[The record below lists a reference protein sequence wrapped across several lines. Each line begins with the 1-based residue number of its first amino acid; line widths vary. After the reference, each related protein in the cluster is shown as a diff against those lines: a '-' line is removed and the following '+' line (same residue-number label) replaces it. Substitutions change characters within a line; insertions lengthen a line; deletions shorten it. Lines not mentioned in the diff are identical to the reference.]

1 MEKIKKFVKNIIISF
16 LIFYIIIA
24 NTSSSYARNFD
35 DAARAFLAEQTEN
48 FINTYAGDSKYS
60 LTVLPASFI
69 GTTFHSCC
77 TSGIAYVYNAFLGL
91 NIYNLG
97 FSDLAVTNLTS
108 LQNENWTEISV
119 SESRPGDILVR
130 DGHAEM
136 VASAGGTTHFNFGTG
151 RTNANMNIHDGNDQY
166 TKVFSLNENVQVTP
180 SGTVPNTP
188 NSLEEEDNATED
200 PADEFYYQ
208 GLAQGSFA
216 GTSNASD
223 LLSWLFNLISQ
234 LADYVAGFATMII
247 KLVAIGWANIFVN
260 IVTDAVDAIT
270 GETVEAPVADSDN
283 ADGNSVS
290 NTTTNTITSD
300 TYEAQSILDND
311 NLYTPT
317 STELQPEG
325 DDKLT
330 IDKIVFNQI
339 PLLDVN
345 VFSDTAAGYTLK
357 DDSSLQIVRDSVATW
372 YYIIRNVTIAVMLV
386 ILIYIGIRMAISTIA
401 SEKAIY
407 KNMLISWLVGFLII
421 FVIQYFLILVLNIN
435 STILGWITG
444 AQDNLG
450 YEDSI
455 YETVRTKAYEIK
467 FSSGMVGTILYIILI
482 ILMLKFLYI
491 YLKRFLAVCI
501 LTVMAPMMGASYAIS
516 KVRTGKAKAF
526 TRWMKDYTLLVLIQ
540 SVHAL
545 IYTCFVTVVLQLT
558 NESIAGI
565 VLSLVV
571 MNFMLKA
578 SDIFTNIF
586 SMVGDKDGG
595 SRSLDT
601 ILKSDPK
608 NEIYE
613 KLYVAKAA
621 FNTARDFASG
631 AVEFGKDIKSSLSTK
646 TDRQKQVQAQALNL
660 GNLGKKALGQSWSGI
675 KNIDAATGQYVPKGK
690 AEKLSSLSADLTRE
704 EKITKDN
711 KKKERKKF
719 LSNLYSGNNNKIM
732 NALKI
737 TTALPLMG
745 VSGYAGIGASNLV
758 TGTVDTIA
766 NSVQKRQVKNKKS
779 NKKYKLSSPI
789 SKVGEK
795 IPKPIKKG
803 GKAVGRVVGTTGK
816 VLAGPVVAG
825 AAGGIKD
832 AIQGGIG
839 TGEKIQDT
847 YESRM
852 AQIGQAKETESK
864 IIDLYTKGRR
874 EKEKEFRPLR
884 SHEKSDKVIKTI
896 AKNSF
901 DESYRRTI
909 ENVFEVS
916 DIVDKR
922 VDREQHLQSY
932 KDELGIDNKTIG
944 KNSIET
950 VKEQVKQRAKNN
962 ISDKIRDKY
971 QRENNY
977 EIDETTERKI
987 KAETEE
993 RLSKFMKDLDKEIN
1007 EKIEKHEEL
1016 ENDPS
1021 VIKGDRFD
1029 YSETI
1034 EADKLKSTIEDVMKK
1049 HDADKKVDDGMEEL
1063 RDQMHKLQRIDRDY
1077 ANSDANKDKTYLYKF
1092 GTDISSADE
1101 SKTNLKNVL
1110 SSLTFRNIDIDG
1122 GRR

>member
-1 MEKIKKFVKNIIISF
+1 MNKIKKFFKNIIVSF
-16 LIFYIIIA
+16 LIFYIVIA

-35 DAARAFLAEQTEN
+35 DAARAFLAEQTEK
-48 FINTYAGDSKYS
+48 FINTYTGDSVYS
-60 LTVLPASFI
+60 LTVLPANFV

-108 LQNENWTEISV
+108 LQNENWTEV
-119 SESRPGDILVR
+119 PLAQSRPGDILVR

-136 VASAGGTTHFNFGTG
+136 VATDGGATHFNFGSG
-151 RTNANMNIHDGNDQY
+151 RTNANMNIHPGSDSF

-208 GLAQGSFA
+208 GLAQGSFS
-216 GTSNASD
+216 GTSSVGNILA
-223 LLSWLFNLISQ
+223 WLFNLISQ
-234 LADYVAGFATMII
+234 LVDYIVGFLTMII
-247 KLVAIGWANIFVN
+247 KVVIIGWANIFVN
-260 IVTDAVDAIT
+260 IVTDALDAIT
-270 GETVEAPVADSDN
+270 GEAVEAPVQGDGQT
-283 ADGNSVS
+283 DGNYVS
-290 NTTTNTITSD
+290 NTTMNTTTGDTTD

-330 IDKIVFNQI
+330 VDKIIFNQV

-345 VFSDTAAGYTLK
+345 VFTDTAAGYTLK
-357 DDSSLQIVRDSVATW
+357 EDSSLLIIRDSVATW

-386 ILIYIGIRMAISTIA
+386 ILIYVGIRMALSTIA
-401 SEKAIY
+401 SEKAQY
-407 KNMLISWLVGFLII
+407 QRMLVSWLVGFIII
-421 FVIQYFLILVLNIN
+421 FVIHYFLLLVLNIN

-467 FSSGMVGTILYIILI
+467 FSSGMVGTILYIVLI

-501 LTVMAPMMGASYAIS
+501 LIVMAPMMGASYAIS

-565 VLSLVV
+565 VLALIV

-578 SDIFTNIF
+578 SDIFTGIF

-595 SRSLDT
+595 SRSLGT
-601 ILKSDPK
+601 ILGSDPK
-608 NEIYE
+608 SEIYE
-613 KLYVAKAA
+613 KLFVAKAA
-621 FNTARDFASG
+621 GNMVKGFAAG
-631 AVEFGKDIKSSLSTK
+631 AVEFGKDLKSSLATG
-646 TDRQKQVQAQALNL
+646 TDRKKQVQAQALGI
-660 GNLGKKALGQSWSGI
+660 GNLGKKALGQSWGGI
-675 KNIDAATGQYVPKGK
+675 KNIDAATGQYVLSKRNAKKKG
-690 AEKLSSLSADLTRE
+690 EKLRTLSEDLERE
-704 EKITKDN
+704 TKLSN
-711 KKKERKKF
+711 KSRKEQRKKF
-719 LSNLYSGNNNKIM
+719 MSDLQSTHNNRIM

-758 TGTVDTIA
+758 TASVDTIA
-766 NSVQKRQVKNKKS
+766 NSVSKRNLKNKRNSKMH
-779 NKKYKLSSPI
+779 KFTAPI
-789 SKVGEK
+789 RM
-795 IPKPIKKG
+795 
-803 GKAVGRVVGTTGK
+803 AGTIAG
-816 VLAGPVVAG
+816 GPVLVG
-825 AAGGIKD
+825 ARGIKD
-832 AIQGGIG
+832 SIKDGMETGG
-839 TGEKIQDT
+839 KIQDL

-852 AQIGQAKETESK
+852 SQIGQAKEAESK
-864 IIDLYTKGRR
+864 IIDLYKSGRR
-874 EKEKEFRPLR
+874 NKEDEIR
-884 SHEKSDKVIKTI
+884 STTGRDDKVVRAMAKT
-896 AKNSF
+896 SF
-901 DESYRRTI
+901 NDSYRRTVD
-909 ENVFEVS
+909 NVFEVS
-916 DIVDKR
+916 DLVDKT
-922 VDREQHLQSY
+922 VDADNSLRGY
-932 KDELGIDNKTIG
+932 KAGLGFDERTIG
-944 KNSIET
+944 KRSIED
-950 VKEQVKQRAKNN
+950 VKEKVQQKARDN
-962 ISDKIRDKY
+962 IAEKIREQY
-971 QRENNY
+971 QTGSNNNLDASTERRIQQETDARVSMFMRDLER
-977 EIDETTERKI
+977 EIDDKTDKH
-987 KAETEE
+987 AE
-993 RLSKFMKDLDKEIN
+993 LA
-1007 EKIEKHEEL
+1007 
-1016 ENDPS
+1016 NDPT
-1021 VIKGDRFD
+1021 ILKGDKLD

-1034 EADKLKSTIEDVMKK
+1034 NSDTLKSTIEDMMKL
-1049 HDADKKVDDGMEEL
+1049 HGVDKKVDDGMEEL
-1063 RDQMHKLQRIDRDY
+1063 RDEMQKLQRIDRVY
-1077 ANSDANKDKTYLYKF
+1077 ANSKENKEKTYLYKF
-1092 GTDISSADE
+1092 GTDVKSADE
-1101 SKTNLKNVL
+1101 SRTNLKNVL
-1110 SSLTFRNIDIDG
+1110 SSLTFRNIDING

>member
-1 MEKIKKFVKNIIISF
+1 MNKIKKFFKNIIVSF

-48 FINTYAGDSKYS
+48 FINTYTGDSVYS
-60 LTVLPASFI
+60 LTVLPANFV

-91 NIYNLG
+91 NIYNIG

-108 LQNENWTEISV
+108 LQNENWTEVPLSQ
-119 SESRPGDILVR
+119 SRPGDILVR

-136 VASAGGTTHFNFGTG
+136 VATDGGATHFNFGSG
-151 RTNANMNIHDGNDQY
+151 RTNANMNIHGGSDSF

-208 GLAQGSFA
+208 GLAQGSFS
-216 GTSNASD
+216 GTSSVGNILA
-223 LLSWLFNLISQ
+223 WLFNLISQ
-234 LADYVAGFATMII
+234 LVDYIVGFLTMII
-247 KLVAIGWANIFVN
+247 KVVIIGWANIFVN
-260 IVTDAVDAIT
+260 IVTDALDAIT
-270 GETVEAPVADSDN
+270 GEAVEAPVQEEGG

-290 NTTTNTITSD
+290 NTTTNTTTGDTAD

-330 IDKIVFNQI
+330 VDKIIFNQV

-345 VFSDTAAGYTLK
+345 VFTDTAAGYTLK
-357 DDSSLQIVRDSVATW
+357 EDSSLLIIRDSVATW

-386 ILIYIGIRMAISTIA
+386 ILIYVGIRMALSTIA
-401 SEKAIY
+401 SEKAQY
-407 KNMLISWLVGFLII
+407 QRMLVSWLVGFIII
-421 FVIQYFLILVLNIN
+421 FVIHYFLLLVLNIN

-467 FSSGMVGTILYIILI
+467 FSSGMVGTILYIVLI

-501 LTVMAPMMGASYAIS
+501 LIVMAPMMGASYAIS

-565 VLSLVV
+565 VLALIV

-578 SDIFTNIF
+578 SDIFTGIF

-595 SRSLDT
+595 SRSLGT
-601 ILKSDPK
+601 ILGSDPK
-608 NEIYE
+608 SEIYE
-613 KLYVAKAA
+613 KLFVAKAA
-621 FNTARDFASG
+621 GNMVKGFAAG
-631 AVEFGKDIKSSLSTK
+631 AVEFGKDLKSSLSTG
-646 TDRQKQVQAQALNL
+646 TDRKKQVQAQALGI

-690 AEKLSSLSADLTRE
+690 AEKLSSLSADLTNA
-704 EKITKDN
+704 EKQSKDK

-719 LSNLYSGNNNKIM
+719 LSDLKSTHNNRIM
-732 NALKI
+732 NALKLA
-737 TTALPLMG
+737 TAFPLMG
-745 VSGYAGIGASNLV
+745 VSGYAGLGVGNL
-758 TGTVDTIA
+758 TTATVDSIA
-766 NSVQKRQVKNKKS
+766 NSVKRRSLKNKRS
-779 NKKYKLSSPI
+779 SKKYNLPKPI
-789 SKVGEK
+789 AKIGAK
-795 IPKPIKKG
+795 IPKPVKVAGKG
-803 GKAVGRVVGTTGK
+803 IGKVVGKTGK
-816 VLAGPVVAG
+816 ILAGPLVG
-825 AAGGIKD
+825 EAAGGIKN
-832 AIQGGIG
+832 AIEDGYETGG
-839 TGEKIQDT
+839 KIQDS

-852 AQIGQAKETESK
+852 SQIGQAKEAESK
-864 IIDLYTKGRR
+864 IIDLYKSGRR
-874 EKEKEFRPLR
+874 DKEDEVR
-884 SHEKSDKVIKTI
+884 STSGRDDKVVRAMAKT
-896 AKNSF
+896 SF
-901 DESYRRTI
+901 NDSYRRTVD
-909 ENVFEVS
+909 NVFEVS
-916 DIVDKR
+916 DLVDKT
-922 VDREQHLQSY
+922 VDADNSLRGY
-932 KDELGIDNKTIG
+932 KAGLGFDERTIG
-944 KNSIET
+944 KRSIEEI
-950 VKEQVKQRAKNN
+950 KEKVQQKVREN
-962 ISDKIRDKY
+962 IAEKIREQY
-971 QRENNY
+971 QTGANEEASTERRIQQETDARVSMFMRDLER
-977 EIDETTERKI
+977 EIDDKTDKH
-987 KAETEE
+987 AE
-993 RLSKFMKDLDKEIN
+993 LA
-1007 EKIEKHEEL
+1007 
-1016 ENDPS
+1016 NDPT
-1021 VIKGDRFD
+1021 ILKGDKLD

-1034 EADKLKSTIEDVMKK
+1034 NSDTLKSTIEDMMKR

-1063 RDQMHKLQRIDRDY
+1063 RYEMQKLQRIDREY
-1077 ANSDANKDKTYLYKF
+1077 ANSKANKEKTYLYKF
-1092 GTDISSADE
+1092 GTDVKPADE
-1101 SKTNLKNVL
+1101 SRTNLKNVL
-1110 SSLTFRNIDIDG
+1110 SSLTFRNIDING

>member
-1 MEKIKKFVKNIIISF
+1 MNKIKKFFKNIIVSF

-48 FINTYAGDSKYS
+48 FINTYTGDSVYS
-60 LTVLPASFI
+60 LTVLPANFV

-108 LQNENWTEISV
+108 LQNENWTEVPLSQ
-119 SESRPGDILVR
+119 SRPGDILVR

-136 VASAGGTTHFNFGTG
+136 VATDGGATHFNFGSG
-151 RTNANMNIHDGNDQY
+151 RTNANMNIHGGSDSF

-208 GLAQGSFA
+208 GLAQGSFS
-216 GTSNASD
+216 GTSSVGNILA
-223 LLSWLFNLISQ
+223 WLFNLLSQ
-234 LADYVAGFATMII
+234 LVDYIVGFLTMII
-247 KLVAIGWANIFVN
+247 KVVIIGWANIFVN
-260 IVTDAVDAIT
+260 IVTDALDAIT
-270 GETVEAPVADSDN
+270 GEAVEAPVQDDSQTED
-283 ADGNSVS
+283 
-290 NTTTNTITSD
+290 TTTGGDTTD
-300 TYEAQSILDND
+300 TYETQSILDND

-330 IDKIVFNQI
+330 VDKIIFNQV

-345 VFSDTAAGYTLK
+345 VFTDTAAGYTLK
-357 DDSSLQIVRDSVATW
+357 EDSSLLIIRDSVATW

-386 ILIYIGIRMAISTIA
+386 ILIYVGIRMALSTIA
-401 SEKAIY
+401 SEKAQY
-407 KNMLISWLVGFLII
+407 QRMLVSWLVGFIII
-421 FVIQYFLILVLNIN
+421 FVIHYFLLLVLNIN

-467 FSSGMVGTILYIILI
+467 FSSGMVGTILYIVLI

-501 LTVMAPMMGASYAIS
+501 LIVMAPMMGASYAIS

-565 VLSLVV
+565 VLALIV

-578 SDIFTNIF
+578 SDIFTGIF

-595 SRSLDT
+595 SRSLGT
-601 ILKSDPK
+601 ILASDPK
-608 NEIYE
+608 SEVYE
-613 KLYVAKAA
+613 KLFVARAA
-621 FNTARDFASG
+621 GNMVKGFAAG
-631 AVEFGKDIKSSLSTK
+631 AVEFGKDLKSSLATG
-646 TDRQKQVQAQALNL
+646 TDRKKQVQAQALGI
-660 GNLGKKALGQSWSGI
+660 GNLGKKALGQSWGGI

-690 AEKLSSLSADLTRE
+690 AEKLSSLSADLTNA
-704 EKITKDN
+704 EKQSKDK

-719 LSNLYSGNNNKIM
+719 LSDLQSTHNNRMM
-732 NALKI
+732 NALKLA
-737 TTALPLMG
+737 TAFPLMG
-745 VSGYAGIGASNLV
+745 VSGYAGVGASNLV
-758 TGTVDTIA
+758 TASADSIA
-766 NSVQKRQVKNKKS
+766 NSVSKRSLKNKQ
-779 NKKYKLSSPI
+779 NTKKYKFTAPI
-789 SKVGEK
+789 
-795 IPKPIKKG
+795 
-803 GKAVGRVVGTTGK
+803 RMVGTIAGGP
-816 VLAGPVVAG
+816 VLAGAK
-825 AAGGIKD
+825 GIKD
-832 AIQGGIG
+832 SVKDGVKTGG
-839 TGEKIQDT
+839 KIQDS

-852 AQIGQAKETESK
+852 SQIGQAKDAESK
-864 IIDLYTKGRR
+864 IIDLYTSGRKS
-874 EKEKEFRPLR
+874 KESEL
-884 SHEKSDKVIKTI
+884 KSRTGKDDKVVKALAKT
-896 AKNSF
+896 
-901 DESYRRTI
+901 SYDRSYQRTVD
-909 ENVFEVS
+909 NVFEVS
-916 DIVDKR
+916 DIVDER
-922 VDREQHLQSY
+922 VDREKHLQPY
-932 KDELGIDNKTIG
+932 KDSLGIDEKSIG
-944 KNSIET
+944 KNSIDT
-950 VKEQVKQRAKNN
+950 IKTKVKNSARNN
-962 ISDKIRDKY
+962 ISDKIREKY
-971 QRENNY
+971 ERENNY
-977 EIDETTERKI
+977 HIDEATEKKI
-987 KAETEE
+987 KDETEE
-993 RLSKFMKDLDKEIN
+993 RLAEFMKDLDKEIDDN
-1007 EKIEKHEEL
+1007 TVKDESL
-1016 ENDPS
+1016 ANDPT

-1034 EADKLKSTIEDVMKK
+1034 NADTLKSTIEDMMKK

-1063 RDQMHKLQRIDRDY
+1063 RDQMQRLQRIDREY
-1077 ANSDANKDKTYLYKF
+1077 ANSDVNKDKTYLYRA
-1092 GTDISSADE
+1092 GTDIRQADE